1 MIRERPRSVAPHI
14 PSETARRAHIL
25 TRTALGTAVIPF
37 RDFGKHLKIAISG
50 QLRRLLGSA
59 QRTGEH
65 APLRETLGKR
75 LTQPFAGGTS
85 LIAAN
90 VSQRNIGAAGV
101 LSGFAPHGLPVT
113 QQHQAARDDCGSG
126 IASQLSF
133 SHVSTLADA
142 SCVFIPFRHVSRT
155 YSGMFSDALHWFHE

>member
-1 MIRERPRSVAPHI
+1 MEATSLIRHIRFHNTHNFGRIYLNIRKTNPVARTHI
-14 PSETARRAHIL
+14 E
-25 TRTALGTAVIPF
+25 
-37 RDFGKHLKIAISG
+37 IAISG

-113 QQHQAARDDCGSG
+113 QQHQAARGDCGSG